1 MQKGCLG
8 IPFLCT
14 AVKEEE
20 VIVPVARRGRARRV
34 ALAIALDAHLVCGQ
48 PLANQEV
55 GDRACTGLR
64 QCLVV
69 GIRADAVGVAH
80 HHGVAILGFD
90 VDDLLVEGVECLH
103 PLRFELRL
111 AKGKQ
116 HIRTQ
121 VEGLIH
127 RLGSRGRRCHDQR
140 RGHRHCGDGA
150 IGVKH
155 QLDGGGTDVADPAFG
170 TAAHLVVVRIVPD
183 SHHVAVAGL
192 DVYPVAQSGGQP
204 DPPGEPDC
212 HPPR

>member
-1 MQKGCLG
+1 M
-8 IPFLCT
+8 
-14 AVKEEE
+14 ASHW
-20 VIVPVARRGRARRV
+20 VPV
-34 ALAIALDAHLVCGQ
+34 
-48 PLANQEV
+48 
-55 GDRACTGLR
+55 TGLLSPLPWMLTLSAGNPLPIRKLATVLARASR

-127 RLGSRGRRCHDQR
+127 RLGSRGGGATT
-140 RGHRHCGDGA
+140 RGAATGTAATVRWGEY
-150 IGVKH
+150 

-170 TAAHLVVVRIVPD
+170 PLPTL
-183 SHHVAVAGL
+183 SL
-192 DVYPVAQSGGQP
+192 SGSSP
-204 DPPGEPDC
+204 T
-212 HPPR
+212 RTM